1 MTKGYKRV
9 MVFDSPKDAETF
21 FDIIDA
27 WDNGG
32 IENGAQYGTTESSFS
47 MSSVEEVELPEIDQ
61 KAQLMDTTWKL
72 TVEFDSKDDAEQL
85 IQIIDDWTAGGLH
98 SLWRSTYSGFDNPPY
113 WPNELYLLVSG
124 LEEVTSETSLVN
136 RGMMERRTH

>member
-32 IENGAQYGTTESSFS
+32 IENGGQYGTTESSFS

-61 KAQLMDTTWKL
+61 KAQLRRRYNAVRTARDDVSILHNRLNRDLCSLFSTLGSINHFLVRLDT
-72 TVEFDSKDDAEQL
+72 FRQDIHD
-85 IQIIDDWTAGGLH
+85 
-98 SLWRSTYSGFDNPPY
+98 
-113 WPNELYLLVSG
+113 ELAA
-124 LEEVTSETSLVN
+124 LEEETIN
-136 RGMMERRTH
+136 MTGI

>member
-32 IENGAQYGTTESSFS
+32 IENGAQYGTTESSFT
-47 MSSVEEVELPEIDQ
+47 MSSVEEVELPDRSITIGYEPDIGDQ
-61 KAQLMDTTWKL
+61 HGDTDWEAFAELVYATAQEMKSLRA
-72 TVEFDSKDDAEQL
+72 VGGPGYECRVNPQL
-85 IQIIDDWTAGGLH
+85 LH
-98 SLWRSTYSGFDNPPY
+98 NFKKYFS
-113 WPNELYLLVSG
+113 
-124 LEEVTSETSLVN
+124 
-136 RGMMERRTH
+136 